1 VSLRGAEARTKPPAP
16 KRSLRWMI
24 PVGAIFVGG
33 AALAFVPDVGPFGA
47 YFLLDQV
54 RAGQYEEELA
64 ESAKKARARLL
75 PDTAADAR
83 AAAAEI
89 ERSRAASP
97 RVRGLRSLAAYVA
110 ATRELRFGADPELSA
125 RAKVLLDEFE
135 GQEGIGYLD
144 LARAGRAATEG
155 QFQRARAL
163 LQKTPNDVDALFLSG
178 EVELKAQDAQ
188 AAVAV
193 WEKLKARAPSA
204 RSEYG
209 LARAR
214 FAAGDKQGAELA
226 AQAALA
232 QNPAHVGA
240 KILLAKLGTGAG
252 KEAFAMSLLEQ
263 VARDTEGASN
273 HERVAANTQL
283 GDIHLARSRISKAEA
298 AYTEALKIDP
308 KAARALVGVGEALFR
323 AGRYS
328 EAQARFE
335 AGAQADPEDLFA
347 KVGIAKSKLML
358 ERVEDANDL
367 LKALRAA
374 QPNSVLVA
382 YWYGRVLEAIGNR
395 NEAEKVYAA
404 AIEKTQADRM
414 LVDTYI
420 ALALLQNQQGRAEAA
435 QKTLAQAREKLPPS
449 VAIYKA
455 LGDVAISQSRY
466 ADAVSDLNKALE
478 LDSEDL
484 GARFRLGVAYRR
496 DGKVDLAMR
505 AFEQVA
511 QADPDYPG
519 LALERGMLYEATGR
533 AEEALRAY
541 ENARTKAP
549 NDTDLMLRV
558 GCGYAVAGRSKEAE
572 ELLRKVLSSRPTS
585 AETHYCLGRALFA
598 DSSRLADAL
607 RLFDRAAELD
617 PHRAEYQLYV
627 GWASRESGN
636 LPKATRALDQ
646 AIALD
651 QGLGDAYWQ
660 RGILRQQLGAVKDAV
675 ADLLR
680 ALELRPQRQEVHAAL
695 ADAYFDLGREAQALS
710 EWKLAVAAQPD
721 NSTWHFR
728 YGKLLAANHM
738 NELARAELSK
748 ALELHEKGP
757 AGERW
762 LPWEAHLLLARA
774 IGQKPEAVNHWNE
787 FLRLGPL
794 DSPYRAEAKAA
805 LDQLGV
811 H

>member
-1 VSLRGAEARTKPPAP
+1 
-16 KRSLRWMI
+16 M
-24 PVGAIFVGG
+24 
-33 AALAFVPDVGPFGA
+33 
-47 YFLLDQV
+47 
-54 RAGQYEEELA
+54 
-64 ESAKKARARLL
+64 
-75 PDTAADAR
+75 
-83 AAAAEI
+83 
-89 ERSRAASP
+89 
-97 RVRGLRSLAAYVA
+97 
-110 ATRELRFGADPELSA
+110 
-125 RAKVLLDEFE
+125 
-135 GQEGIGYLD
+135 
-144 LARAGRAATEG
+144 
-155 QFQRARAL
+155 
-163 LQKTPNDVDALFLSG
+163 
-178 EVELKAQDAQ
+178 
-188 AAVAV
+188 
-193 WEKLKARAPSA
+193 
-204 RSEYG
+204 
-209 LARAR
+209 
-214 FAAGDKQGAELA
+214 
-226 AQAALA
+226 
-232 QNPAHVGA
+232 
-240 KILLAKLGTGAG
+240 
-252 KEAFAMSLLEQ
+252 
-263 VARDTEGASN
+263 
-273 HERVAANTQL
+273 
-283 GDIHLARSRISKAEA
+283 
-298 AYTEALKIDP
+298 
-308 KAARALVGVGEALFR
+308 
-323 AGRYS
+323 
-328 EAQARFE
+328 
-335 AGAQADPEDLFA
+335 
-347 KVGIAKSKLML
+347 
-358 ERVEDANDL
+358 
-367 LKALRAA
+367 
-374 QPNSVLVA
+374 
-382 YWYGRVLEAIGNR
+382 
-395 NEAEKVYAA
+395 
-404 AIEKTQADRM
+404 
-414 LVDTYI
+414 
-420 ALALLQNQQGRAEAA
+420 
-435 QKTLAQAREKLPPS
+435 
-449 VAIYKA
+449 
-455 LGDVAISQSRY
+455 
-466 ADAVSDLNKALE
+466 SDLNKALE

-511 QADPDYPG
+511 QADPGYPG

-748 ALELHEKGP
+748 ALELHEKAP